1 MEHYLNPFN
10 SVPIRIKLLAYASA
24 RKVTGSFLVSMM
36 ELLRPGNNK
45 KMVSGN
51 QFKLLML
58 TKNMLNSLF

>member
-10 SVPIRIKLLAYASA
+10 SMPIRLKLLVYASA

-36 ELLRPGNNK
+36 ELLRSGN
-45 KMVSGN
+45 KMVIGN

-58 TKNMLNSLF
+58 TKNMLNSSF